1 MTRSS
6 NPAVTLRAQPATV
19 PLVRPFVTAVRRAT
33 ELETVLVQAI
43 DDDGRVGWGEAPISA
58 VTKAT
63 TAGVMSSVHGP
74 LQDLVAD
81 SDTVDHAE
89 ALRLLSRSPEPGAAR
104 MAVDCALHDLAAQRA
119 GMPLFRYLGGDT
131 ARISTDMTLS
141 VGEPAALSHA
151 TTQHIADGF
160 DCIKVK
166 LDATGDSVAR
176 MRAVR
181 EAAGP
186 EVRLRVDA
194 NQAFTAEEAVRIITA
209 LEEADLGIDVIEQP
223 VRADALE
230 ELAYVTRRVATPIMA
245 DESVWTLDDLHR
257 LIDLQAADLVNIKLA
272 KSGGILVAAQ
282 LARLASSAG
291 LGMLV
296 GCMIESTVGIS
307 AAASFAASL
316 MGSTEPTTTAA
327 GTVPQDLDGGLWVAS
342 SPVTGGARYEA
353 NLIELPDAPGLGI
366 SAAPVGQ
373 ETVVR

>member
-1 MTRSS
+1 MTRPST
-6 NPAVTLRAQPATV
+6 PAVTLRAQPTTV

-33 ELETVLVQAI
+33 VLETVLVQAT

-63 TAGVMSSVHGP
+63 TAGVMRSVHGP
-74 LQDLVAD
+74 LQDLVAH
-81 SDTVDHAE
+81 SNTADHAE
-89 ALRLLSRSPEPGAAR
+89 ALRLLSLSSESGAAR

-119 GMPLFRYLGGDT
+119 GMPLYRYLGGRS
-131 ARISTDMTLS
+131 ARITTDMTLS
-141 VGEPAALSHA
+141 VGDPATLSRA
-151 TTQHIADGF
+151 TNQHVAEGF

-166 LDATGDSVAR
+166 LDANGDPVTR

-186 EVRLRVDA
+186 KVRLRVDA
-194 NQAFTAEEAVRIITA
+194 NQAFTAEDAVRIITA
-209 LEEADLGIDVIEQP
+209 LEDADLGVEVIEQP
-223 VRADALE
+223 VRADSLE
-230 ELAYVTRRVATPIMA
+230 DLAYVTRRVGIPIMA
-245 DESVWTLDDLHR
+245 DESVWTVDDLHK

-272 KSGGILVAAQ
+272 KSGGVFVATQ

-316 MGSTEPTTTAA
+316 TGSSEPSTAA
-327 GTVPQDLDGGLWVAS
+327 GTVPQDLDGGLWVDS
-342 SPVTGGARYEA
+342 SPVAGGARYEA
-353 NLIELPDAPGLGI
+353 NVIELPDAPGLGI

-373 ETVVR
+373 ETAVR

>member
-1 MTRSS
+1 M
-6 NPAVTLRAQPATV
+6 
-19 PLVRPFVTAVRRAT
+19 VRPFVTAVRRAT
-33 ELETVLVQAI
+33 VLETVLVQAT
-43 DDDGRVGWGEAPISA
+43 DDDGRIGWGEAPISA

-63 TAGVMSSVHGP
+63 TAGVMRAVHGP
-74 LQDLVAD
+74 LQDLVAH
-81 SDTVDHAE
+81 SDTADHAE
-89 ALRLLSRSPEPGAAR
+89 ALRLLSLSSESGAAR

-119 GMPLFRYLGGDT
+119 GMPLYRYLGGRS

-141 VGEPAALSHA
+141 VGNPATLSRA
-151 TTQHIADGF
+151 TNQHVTGGF

-166 LDATGDSVAR
+166 LDANGDPLAR

-186 EVRLRVDA
+186 QVRLRVDA
-194 NQAFTAEEAVRIITA
+194 NQAFTAEDAVRIITT
-209 LEEADLGIDVIEQP
+209 LEDADLGIEVIEQP
-223 VRADALE
+223 VRSDSLE
-230 ELAYVTRRVATPIMA
+230 DLAYVTRRVGIPIMA
-245 DESVWTLDDLHR
+245 DESVWTVDDLHK

-272 KSGGILVAAQ
+272 KSGGIFVATQ

-316 MGSTEPTTTAA
+316 SGNGEPSTAA
-327 GTVPQDLDGGLWVAS
+327 GTAPQDLDGGLWVGS
-342 SPVTGGARYEA
+342 SPVAGGARYEA
-353 NLIELPDAPGLGI
+353 NVIELPDAPGLGI

-373 ETVVR
+373 ETAVR